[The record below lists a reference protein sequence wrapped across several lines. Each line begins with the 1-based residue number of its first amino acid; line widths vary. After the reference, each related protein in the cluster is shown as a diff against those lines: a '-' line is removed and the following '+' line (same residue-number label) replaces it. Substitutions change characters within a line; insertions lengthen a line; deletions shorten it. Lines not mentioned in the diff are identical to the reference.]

1 MKKSVYIFLDIDGV
15 LNKESQWK
23 RMFSLD
29 HGCIEE
35 FADYVLEDLGDHPQI
50 ILTSTWKHGYRENGT
65 HSEPVQRLVDAFQKY
80 GLRIAGKTESNA
92 EGDRAKEIRDYI
104 RKNHLE
110 MHDIIVID
118 DDTEIFKSSLPRN
131 ARFIRTNSRTGFR
144 RDASS
149 LSRNGF
155 LARLFRMFLGS

>member
-1 MKKSVYIFLDIDGV
+1 MFILRRRKRGSFL
-15 LNKESQWK
+15 L
-23 RMFSLD
+23 
-29 HGCIEE
+29 
-35 FADYVLEDLGDHPQI
+35 LGDNPQI
-50 ILTSTWKHGYRENGT
+50 ILTSTWRYGYREDGT
-65 HSEPVQRLVDAFQKY
+65 HSEPIQRLMDVFQKY

-118 DDTEIFKSSLPRN
+118 DDTEIFKSSLPWN

-144 RDASS
+144 RDSVPS
-149 LSRNGF
+149 HSGNGF
-155 LARLFRMFLGS
+155 LARLFRMFFWA